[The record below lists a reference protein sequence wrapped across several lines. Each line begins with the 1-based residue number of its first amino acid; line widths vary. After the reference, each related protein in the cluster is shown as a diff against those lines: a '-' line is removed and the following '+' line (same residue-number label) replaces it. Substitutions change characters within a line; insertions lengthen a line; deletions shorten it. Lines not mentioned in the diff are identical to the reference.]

1 MGRRQRRAIARIV
14 KTRGRPRARLLF
26 SDERQRQR
34 HVDVPGEAPTVG
46 SLIEVQLRRTS
57 KGAGWTVESWE
68 LRARHDEATAF
79 LYDILGRLGIDP
91 FYPMEVEREVAA
103 LLERP
108 EIEDP
113 TLHDLTGLDFVT
125 IDNEDS
131 RDLDQAIHIE
141 RRHDTERSG
150 FVVRYALA
158 DASHYVRP
166 GSALFDEALRR
177 GVSSYLP
184 GLVVPMLPPELS
196 EGIISLNP
204 GVDRRAFVFVMTLDD
219 DGRCDTTAIRRARIR
234 SRAKLT
240 YDGVQ
245 AYHDDPLTCPFAGQP
260 FCEVLDLMREVGERR
275 LTLESGR
282 DVIRFQRLNTS
293 VDIDDQGRFVL
304 VEDVRND
311 VSLWNEQI
319 SLMCNIQGAKF
330 LAACPEPRPDV
341 QPIYRV
347 HEAPSSE
354 SLDHVVRVI
363 EGIVQLHGLDREMW
377 CWQRRGAAAVSL
389 GDYLDRLPRG
399 GATER
404 IRRAIERQALVIN
417 HRSAYTSEPGR
428 HFALGVTPYS
438 RFSSPMREIVGIFTH
453 KEALEKLRLIT
464 PTAAPEVDEEL
475 RERTIDAANAAKE
488 QQRRLDK
495 ALIELAVG
503 DLFRKDLDF
512 ELADRPVYKA
522 TILGIKATRLYV
534 QLDDPPAEVKVYVP
548 HIEAVLGRSLAMS
561 ADELELA
568 PEDQLD
574 DDPDDRTRFRIGD
587 AVSLRCH
594 GYDTARRRWDLRPV
608 S

>member
-1 MGRRQRRAIARIV
+1 MGRRQRRGLARIV
-14 KTRGRPRARLLF
+14 EAKAGRIRARLLF
-26 SDERQRQR
+26 SDERQQSR
-34 HVDVPGEAPTVG
+34 HVDVPGEPPTVG
-46 SLIEVQLRRTS
+46 SLIEVLLGRSS
-57 KGAGWTVESWE
+57 KGAGWIVETWE
-68 LRARHDEATAF
+68 LRARHDEATAS

-91 FYPMEVEREVAA
+91 FYAMEVEREVEAVMR
-103 LLERP
+103 RP
-108 EIEDP
+108 EIDD
-113 TLHDLTGLDFVT
+113 TALDDMTDLAFIT

-131 RDLDQAIHIE
+131 RDLDQALHIE
-141 RRHDTERSG
+141 RRHDNERGG

-158 DASHYVRP
+158 DASHYVKP
-166 GSALFDEALRR
+166 GSALFAEALRR

-184 GLVVPMLPPELS
+184 GLVVPMLPPALS

-204 GVDRRAFVFVMTLDD
+204 GVDRRALVFVMTLDD

-245 AYHDDPLTCPFAGQP
+245 AYHDDPGSCPFAKQTY
-260 FCEVLDLMREVGERR
+260 CEVLDLMREVGERR
-275 LTLESGR
+275 LELERRR
-282 DVIRFQRLNTS
+282 DVVHFQRLNTS
-293 VDIDDQGRFVL
+293 VDIDDQGRFRL

-347 HEAPSSE
+347 HEAPSRE
-354 SLDHVVRVI
+354 SLDHVARVVD
-363 EGIVQLHGLDREMW
+363 GIVRIHGLDPEVW
-377 CWQRRGAAAVSL
+377 CWQRQGSVAVSL

-404 IRRAIERQALVIN
+404 VRRAIERQALVIN
-417 HRSAYTSEPGR
+417 HRSSYTSEPGR

-438 RFSSPMREIVGIFTH
+438 RFSSPMREVVGIFTH

-464 PTAAPEVDEEL
+464 PAATPEEDEEL
-475 RERTIDAANAAKE
+475 RERIINAANSAKE

-503 DLFRKDLDF
+503 DLFRQDLDLDLF
-512 ELADRPVYKA
+512 DRPVYTA
-522 TILGIKATRLYV
+522 TVLGIKATRLYV

-561 ADELELA
+561 TDELELA
-568 PEDQLD
+568 PTDQRD
-574 DDPDDRTRFRIGD
+574 DSDDRSSFRVGD
-587 AVSLRCH
+587 AIMLRCH
-594 GYDTARRRWDLRPV
+594 GYDDARRRWDLRPV
-608 S
+608 